1 MRNLEDF
8 VVDENEE
15 VLAPAVVISTVV
27 LLAVFVVGVLVFAV
41 GLVT

>member
-15 VLAPAVVISTVV
+15 VLAPAVVISTVA

-41 GLVT
+41 GLVA